1 MRRGDDVGD
10 ELPGDRSKL
19 SGVLSAG
26 VVAGLVLGAALA
38 TFVVQNTE
46 STQVKWLVFEFR
58 QPLWAV
64 LLVTAAVTLVITELL
79 GAARRRRK
87 RKS

>member
-1 MRRGDDVGD
+1 MRRGEDVGD
-10 ELPGDRSKL
+10 ELPGERSGIA
-19 SGVLSAG
+19 GVLSAG

-46 STQVKWLVFEFR
+46 STKVKWLVFEFR
-58 QPLWAV
+58 QPLWVV